1 MENYTKQE
9 VQEFLGTTNNKNN
22 DLINSLATRGIVA
35 KTNGKRGAN
44 LLFELDK
51 PMADPIQQE
60 FGFRPTMPNYTRI
73 LLEAFED
80 NGGRFV
86 MTWKDISSFVWET
99 QGVRVHY
106 SNLSRAYKELFDN
119 GKTIPDVQYIIL
131 DVHDNELTAHQEVL
145 FGQRLAAYNAY
156 YGEGYNAYQL
166 TLNSFGYSLVKLK
179 QISAF

>member
-1 MENYTKQE
+1 MYTYTKQE
-9 VQEFLGTTNNKNN
+9 VQEFLGTTNNNN
-22 DLINSLATRGIVA
+22 QALIRALKTRSIAA

-44 LLFELDK
+44 MRFGLDK
-51 PMADPIQQE
+51 PMIDPVLEE
-60 FGFRPTMPNYTRI
+60 FGFRPSMPNYTRI
-73 LLEAFED
+73 LLKAFED

-86 MTWKDISSFVWET
+86 MTWKNISAFIWET

-106 SNLSRAYKELFDN
+106 SNLSRAYKELFNN

-131 DVHDNELTAHQEVL
+131 DAQDNELTAQQEVL

-166 TLNSFGYSLVKLK
+166 TLNSFGFSLVKLK
-179 QISAF
+179 QVSAF